1 MDGTNEK
8 GQLAI
13 ICQQDS
19 LLLPNISQGD
29 ISLDEGSLCIEFSP
43 QRSQDRWLRST
54 AVAALIWLAKMA
66 ETGAHWILQE
76 CSHLFPSKDTCGCTL
91 RSKAGAHPCCR
102 VLLWMLISRVY
113 EELQRTLSS
122 STCYTHKIKP

>member
-1 MDGTNEK
+1 MGGTNEK
-8 GQLAI
+8 GRLAI

-29 ISLDEGSLCIEFSP
+29 ISLDEGSLCIEFLTPTIPRIDGS
-43 QRSQDRWLRST
+43 RST

-76 CSHLFPSKDTCGCTL
+76 CSHLFPSEGYVRLHLPCGAKLAHIHAAGFFCGC
-91 RSKAGAHPCCR
+91 
-102 VLLWMLISRVY
+102 
-113 EELQRTLSS
+113 
-122 STCYTHKIKP
+122 

>member
-1 MDGTNEK
+1 MGGTNEK
-8 GQLAI
+8 GRLAI

-76 CSHLFPSKDTCGCTL
+76 CSHLFPSKDTCGCTFPAEQSW
-91 RSKAGAHPCCR
+91 RTS
-102 VLLWMLISRVY
+102 ML
-113 EELQRTLSS
+113 QGSS
-122 STCYTHKIKP
+122 VDANFKG